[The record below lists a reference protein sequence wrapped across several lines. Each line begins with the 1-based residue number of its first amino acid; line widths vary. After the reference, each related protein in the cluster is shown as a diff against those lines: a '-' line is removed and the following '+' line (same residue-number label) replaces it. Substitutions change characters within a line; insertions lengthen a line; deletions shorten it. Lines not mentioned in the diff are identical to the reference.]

1 MGHKQKVNPKV
12 DVMPAKGSKRLNDF
26 ETLEMAK
33 EQEKQK
39 RLKTVRIDRSTII
52 LAEVGVSPAEAVE
65 AFRRKINEFNG

>member
-39 RLKTVRIDRSTII
+39 RLKTVRIDTKTII
-52 LAEVGVSPAEAVE
+52 LVDAVVNEAEAIE
-65 AFRRKINEFNG
+65 AFRMKLCNC

>member
-1 MGHKQKVNPKV
+1 MGHKPKVNPKV

-39 RLKTVRIDRSTII
+39 RLKTVRIDTKTII
-52 LAEVGVSPAEAVE
+52 LVDAGVSEAEAIKR
-65 AFRRKINEFNG
+65 FRMKLCNF